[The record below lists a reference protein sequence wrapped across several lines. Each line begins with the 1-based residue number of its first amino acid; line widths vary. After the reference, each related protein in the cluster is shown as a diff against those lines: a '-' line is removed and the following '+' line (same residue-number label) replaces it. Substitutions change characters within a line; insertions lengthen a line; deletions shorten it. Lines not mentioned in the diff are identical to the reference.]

1 MSTWLI
7 TGCSS
12 GIGRALARAVLEA
25 GHRAVVTAR
34 DTSTIADLADAYPDA
49 ALAVALDVTDTDQIR
64 AAVEKAIQQFGQI
77 DVLVNNAGYGYRSAV
92 EEGDDADIAR
102 LFATNLFG
110 PVHLIQ
116 AVLPGMRERRAGTI
130 VNVSSIGARVF
141 VPGSGY
147 YGASKAALEAVSG
160 ALRHELAP
168 LGIAVIVVE
177 PGAFRTDFYGRSL
190 QQPPQALPDYAD
202 TAGRRRLENSPD
214 LGNQPG
220 DPAKAGP
227 AIIAAV
233 ESPEPPI
240 LLHLGSDAVRIF
252 RAELDTRAKE
262 SVAWEQLS
270 GAPTPTT

>member
-1 MSTWLI
+1 
-7 TGCSS
+7 
-12 GIGRALARAVLEA
+12 
-25 GHRAVVTAR
+25 
-34 DTSTIADLADAYPDA
+34 
-49 ALAVALDVTDTDQIR
+49 
-64 AAVEKAIQQFGQI
+64 
-77 DVLVNNAGYGYRSAV
+77 
-92 EEGDDADIAR
+92 
-102 LFATNLFG
+102 
-110 PVHLIQ
+110 
-116 AVLPGMRERRAGTI
+116 MRERRAGTI

-177 PGAFRTDFYGRSL
+177 PGAFRTDFYSRSL
-190 QQPPQALPDYAD
+190 QQSPQALPDYAD

-233 ESPEPPI
+233 ESPKPPI

-252 RAELDTRAKE
+252 RAELDTRVKRE
-262 SVAWEQLS
+262 PGCERIVITQNDISLTSTGWRC
-270 GAPTPTT
+270 